1 MSSVLDAECPCSRR
15 FDFYPFQ
22 LQAKLLCRYHA
33 RINSGEMKACP
44 VYEMKACRRQ
54 MLVQAAH
61 GAQKAVQTDTVDHFL
76 FETEQLPSWEK
87 CPLNKCPLSHTP
99 DTTAYDV
106 QIVGSKD
113 VPQDAVQTDKSKC
126 SGETEDLGA
135 GTCNSSRNSGC
146 NSSRKG
152 QKEDLGAGGGEATA
166 MKDRVNVIDVE
177 DGYSADVE
185 DGYSASATPSKRA
198 RFA

>member
-61 GAQKAVQTDTVDHFL
+61 GAQEAVQTDTVDHFL
-76 FETEQLPSWEK
+76 FETEQLPSWER
-87 CPLNKCPLSHTP
+87 CPLMKCPLSHTP

-126 SGETEDLGA
+126 SAETEDLGA

-152 QKEDLGAGGGEATA
+152 QKEDLGAGGGEDLQQLSQ
-166 MKDRVNVIDVE
+166 DRVNVIDVE
-177 DGYSADVE
+177 DS
-185 DGYSASATPSKRA
+185 YSASATPSKRA

>member
-1 MSSVLDAECPCSRR
+1 MSSVLDAECPCGRRDMECPCSRH

-22 LQAKLLCRYHA
+22 LQAEILGRYHA

-44 VYEMKACRRQ
+44 VYEMKACRQQ
-54 MLVQAAH
+54 MLVMAAH
-61 GAQKAVQTDTVDHFL
+61 GSQEAVRFL
-76 FETEQLPSWEK
+76 FETELPSSQEQ
-87 CPLNKCPLSHTP
+87 CPLSHTP

-177 DGYSADVE
+177 D
-185 DGYSASATPSKRA
+185 SASATPSKRA

>member
-22 LQAKLLCRYHA
+22 LQAKILCRYHA

-44 VYEMKACRRQ
+44 VYEMKACRQQ
-54 MLVQAAH
+54 MLVMAAH
-61 GAQKAVQTDTVDHFL
+61 GSQEAVRFL
-76 FETEQLPSWEK
+76 FETELPSSQEQ
-87 CPLNKCPLSHTP
+87 CPLSHTP

-177 DGYSADVE
+177 DS
-185 DGYSASATPSKRA
+185 YSASATPSKRA